1 MLVLIVA
8 VMKFSRFNNASYL
21 HLYRLPPVG
30 IGIIDEPCSPTC
42 CGESC
47 NVGLNQPLLAAF
59 WPIDLVEISR
69 ISDQP
74 VCEKGHSDR
83 LVCFLLIV
91 HLRLFSS
98 TICNDIFL
106 IRNSFISGGTVEDAS
121 CICSSESSVFTFRTK
136 NTDHS
141 HLVVVWGM
149 YFLSRRR

>member
-59 WPIDLVEISR
+59 WPIDLVESVESVISPSVR
-69 ISDQP
+69 K
-74 VCEKGHSDR
+74 VT
-83 LVCFLLIV
+83 LIG
-91 HLRLFSS
+91 L
-98 TICNDIFL
+98 C
-106 IRNSFISGGTVEDAS
+106 
-121 CICSSESSVFTFRTK
+121 VF
-136 NTDHS
+136 
-141 HLVVVWGM
+141 
-149 YFLSRRR
+149 Y